1 MRQRATRLAGAL
13 LMVAALLVV
22 PILVGAHTHT
32 DVAAAR
38 ACATCVAAHHS
49 PAIVV
54 PAIGTAT
61 SIVAALLLALPS
73 RIAPPQPHRSPRS
86 GRAPP
91 SPAPVS
97 VA

>member
-1 MRQRATRLAGAL
+1 MRQRATRFAGAL
-13 LMVAALLVV
+13 LMVAALLIVPVV
-22 PILVGAHTHT
+22 AGAHRHG

-38 ACATCVAAHHS
+38 SCATCVAAHHS

-54 PAIGTAT
+54 PAIATAT
-61 SIVAALLLALPS
+61 AILAALALALPS
-73 RIAPPQPHRSPRS
+73 RIAPPQPHRLSRS